1 MSSTTL
7 FSCDVSACLHTN
19 NVAFFTCFLI
29 IKKTNFYTQRF
40 ELKSWY
46 IVLRKPIRYKPPFID
61 NFYVEEKYSI
71 SEGIVKFY
79 WKCSKCKI
87 AHESGSLEIAKAK
100 AEHHESMMHKAKP
113 VATFG
118 WSTEK
123 SQYTKVLG

>member
-1 MSSTTL
+1 MFNGRTL
-7 FSCDVSACLHTN
+7 REN
-19 NVAFFTCFLI
+19 I
-29 IKKTNFYTQRF
+29 IKVVRDIRSGKRYLVYLNKKTNFYTQRF